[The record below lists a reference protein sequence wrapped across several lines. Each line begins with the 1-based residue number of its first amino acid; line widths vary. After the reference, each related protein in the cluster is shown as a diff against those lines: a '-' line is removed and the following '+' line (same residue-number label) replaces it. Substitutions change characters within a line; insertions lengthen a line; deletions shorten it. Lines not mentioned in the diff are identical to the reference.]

1 MKNIRSLAPALLMG
15 LVILL
20 STGCRTVPNSLAEHN
35 SARWEKDIAAFE
47 ASDRTN
53 PPPQGCIL
61 FVGSSSIRLWRT
73 LAQDFPDL
81 PVVNRGFGGSQVA
94 DSWTYADRIIFP
106 YRPKQVIIYAGTND
120 LNDKKKPEIVFG
132 DFVALVKKIRKGAPG
147 ARIGFIAAAP
157 THARWGIIEQFKEF
171 NSLVKAYC
179 QRHNVDYID
188 VYPLMLGLDGKPKND
203 IFVKD
208 GLHLNEN
215 GYAIWRE
222 AVAPYLV
229 RK

>member
-1 MKNIRSLAPALLMG
+1 MLLAVLLG
-15 LVILL
+15 A
-20 STGCRTVPNSLAEHN
+20 GCRTVPVPNSLADHN
-35 SARWEKDIAAFE
+35 SSRWEKDIAAFE

-73 LAQDFPDL
+73 LAQDYPDL
-81 PVVNRGFGGSQVA
+81 PVVNRGFGGSQIA
-94 DSWTYADRIIFP
+94 DSYYLADRIILP

-120 LNDKKKPEIVFG
+120 LNAKKKPDLVFG
-132 DFVALVKKIRKGAPG
+132 DFVALVERLRRDLPK

-157 THARWGIIEQFKEF
+157 THARWNQIEQFKEF
-171 NSLVKAYC
+171 NALVKAYC
-179 QRHNVDYID
+179 QRHKVDFID
-188 VYPLMLGLDGKPKND
+188 VYPLMLGADGKPKND

-208 GLHLNEN
+208 GLHLNAN

>member
-20 STGCRTVPNSLAEHN
+20 SAGCRTVPNSLAEHN

-73 LAQDFPDL
+73 LAQDYPDL
-81 PVVNRGFGGSQVA
+81 PVVNRGFGGSQLA
-94 DSWTYADRIIFP
+94 DSWYYADRIIFP

-120 LNDKKKPEIVFG
+120 LAAKKKPELVFG
-132 DFVALVKKIRKGAPG
+132 DFVALVERLRRELPK

-188 VYPLMLGLDGKPKND
+188 VYPVMLGPDGKPKND

-208 GLHLNEN
+208 GLHLNAN